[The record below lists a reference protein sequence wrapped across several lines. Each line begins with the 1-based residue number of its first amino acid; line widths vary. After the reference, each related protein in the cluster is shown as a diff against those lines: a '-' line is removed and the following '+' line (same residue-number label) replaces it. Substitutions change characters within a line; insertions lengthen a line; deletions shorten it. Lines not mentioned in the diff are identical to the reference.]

1 MGLPAV
7 RTSACGRLDVGG
19 CEFVIR
25 YAPLSEKA
33 VMRPRLQQQQIKTGM
48 EHQQR

>member
-1 MGLPAV
+1 MTPSWIPGVRAAVMGLPAV

-25 YAPLSEKA
+25 YAPLSEK
-33 VMRPRLQQQQIKTGM
+33 LS
-48 EHQQR
+48 